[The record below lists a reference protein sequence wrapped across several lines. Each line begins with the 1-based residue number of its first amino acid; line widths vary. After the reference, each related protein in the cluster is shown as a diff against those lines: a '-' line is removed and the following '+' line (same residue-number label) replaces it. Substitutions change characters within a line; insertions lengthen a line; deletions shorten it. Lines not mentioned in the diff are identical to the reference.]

1 MPSREEENEAL
12 ARAEYWD
19 ERYAKSDGQT
29 ATHEWFRSYS
39 DLVPFLERHLFDSF
53 PPTQNPRILHLGAGD
68 STVPRGLLDY
78 GYKNQTCV
86 DFSPVVIKLMAGQN
100 LEGVTW
106 LCEDVRGM
114 PVIESESIDVAFDK
128 GTLDAMIH
136 GSPWDPPDDVKENTR
151 RYMKEV
157 SRALQATGVFLY
169 ITYRQPHFVKP
180 LLNQDNLWDMH
191 MEVLKPSE
199 NSFEYYAFVLRKA
212 RSG

>member
-19 ERYAKSDGQT
+19 ARYAKSDGKH

-39 DLVPFLERHLFDSF
+39 DLQPFLEEHLFDPF
-53 PPTQNPRILHLGAGD
+53 PASQEPKILHLGAGD
-68 STVPRGLLDY
+68 STVPRELLDQ

-86 DFSPVVIKLMAGQN
+86 DFSPVVVKLMTARN

-106 LCEDVRGM
+106 LCEDVRDM
-114 PVIESESIDVAFDK
+114 PVIASESIDVAFDK

-136 GSPWDPPDDVKENTR
+136 GSPWSPPDDVQENSG

-157 SRALQATGVFLY
+157 ARALKSTGVFLY

-212 RSG
+212 QSA